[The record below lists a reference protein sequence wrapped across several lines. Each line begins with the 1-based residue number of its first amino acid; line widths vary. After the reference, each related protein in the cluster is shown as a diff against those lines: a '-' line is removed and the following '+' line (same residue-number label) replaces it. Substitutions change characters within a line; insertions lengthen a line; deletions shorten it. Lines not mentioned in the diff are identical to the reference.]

1 MYAKKNFFIMISILF
16 ALYNVFLFAQDGW
29 NKEFTKE
36 DITVYTKPVEGSPLK
51 EFKGEAVIGASIEIC
66 KNVLLDIENH
76 VKWRPDCIESKL
88 IQKDENSYI
97 AYNETKAPW
106 PVSNRDV
113 ILKNTMDILKDKIIF
128 SFSALNNP
136 DIVPLKDGVVRM
148 TELTGKWTLL
158 KQNGNTLVTFQARI
172 NPAGSIPAWLANKT
186 SIDQPF
192 KSLQG
197 LKQMVKDPKYKIQ

>member
-1 MYAKKNFFIMISILF
+1 MHAKNNFLILISVFFILC
-16 ALYNVFLFAQDGW
+16 NVFLFAQDSW
-29 NKEFTKE
+29 NKEFTKD

-51 EFKGEAVIGASIEIC
+51 EFKGEAVIEASIEIC
-66 KNVLLDIENH
+66 KNVILDIENH
-76 VKWRPDCIESKL
+76 VKWRPDCIESKV

-97 AYNETKAPW
+97 TYNETRAPW

-113 ILKNTMDILKDKIIF
+113 ILKNTMILSKDKIIF

-136 DIVPLKDGVVRM
+136 DILPLKNGIVRM
-148 TELTGKWTLL
+148 TELTGSWTLV

-197 LKQMVKDPKYKIQ
+197 LKQMVKDPKYKI